1 MEHAHKVSMGQ
12 NTTSILDDAHL
23 CQSWWNAF
31 IGKNIPNERRVREK
45 TICFSQNYLKEK
57 ERHSRRVQ

>member
-23 CQSWWNAF
+23 CHHAF
-31 IGKNIPNERRVREK
+31 IGKNIPNERQVREK
-45 TICFSQNYLKEK
+45 TICFSQN
-57 ERHSRRVQ
+57 

>member
-1 MEHAHKVSMGQ
+1 MEHAHMVLMGQ

-23 CQSWWNAF
+23 CHHAF